1 MRLRP
6 PDRGV
11 RSAVAL
17 VLTGLALA
25 CPTTATAVTG
35 PSLVRSTTVQ
45 GTTAPAPLVRG
56 DWTTTNGV
64 WQVELRTVAPPGGE
78 TVVSSSWRSAVF
90 TARKGEVVF
99 AARITLDQQPVPGTY
114 RYTDDLRMCTAK
126 RCYPWMSEASD
137 APPAWVDARSLPYL
151 VEFGHGLTLTWK
163 APPAAIHVEWRYRQ
177 AQQGGNE
184 ARTTLRVAAGPG
196 AKSV

>member
-1 MRLRP
+1 MRLRRL
-6 PDRGV
+6 DGGV

-17 VLTGLALA
+17 ALTGLALA
-25 CPTTATAVTG
+25 GPTSATAVAG
-35 PSLVRSTTVQ
+35 PSLVRSTTVE
-45 GTTAPAPLVRG
+45 GASAPAPLVRG
-56 DWTTTNGV
+56 DWAATDGG

-78 TVVSSSWRSAVF
+78 TTVSSSWRSAAF
-90 TARKGEVVF
+90 TARNGEVVF
-99 AARITLDQQPVPGTY
+99 AARVTLDQQPVPGTY
-114 RYTDDLRMCTAK
+114 RYTDEVRMCTAK
-126 RCYPWMSEASD
+126 RCYAWMSEASD

-177 AQQGGNE
+177 VQQGGNE